1 MSVLVWSYGSNL
13 DPVRMRSRCPSARM
27 EGPLTFDNAAL
38 VFRAVADVVHR
49 PGSKVPGGLWEI
61 SEADEAALDRFEGV
75 SSGLY
80 ERWHVT
86 KMHKGRKRRVLFYK
100 MTETGIMPPSL
111 QYIDTILKGY
121 RAFDLDVS
129 YLEAAL
135 AEAHD
140 DRNKTPYLKW
150 RFERDRPRLAQ
161 RDHIV
166 TRPKQLILPM
176 ESRLIKAA
184 DKLERVAPKVE
195 ENATD
200 KYIRYLGKR
209 NRHRKRSAKLSRK
222 GW

>member
-1 MSVLVWSYGSNL
+1 
-13 DPVRMRSRCPSARM
+13 M

-100 MTETGIMPPSL
+100 MTETGIMPPSMK
-111 QYIDTILKGY
+111 YIDTILKGY
-121 RAFDLDVS
+121 KAFGLDTAV
-129 YLEAAL
+129 LEAAL
-135 AEAHD
+135 AESHD
-140 DRNKTPYLKW
+140 DRNKTDYLRW

-161 RDHIV
+161 RDHFK
-166 TRPKQLILPM
+166 PQPQQLILPM
-176 ESRLIKAA
+176 AESRLIKAA
-184 DKLERVAPKVE
+184 DKLERVRPPVE

-200 KYIRYLGKR
+200 KYIRYRGQEE
-209 NRHRKRSAKLSRK
+209 SPP
-222 GW
+222 